1 MSTDSG
7 VGVPGEGVL
16 VPEGDGE
23 EGGRLA
29 HQPLERLVP
38 FGIVRPHLNRG
49 ERGVMGYADGHT
61 LDVGLRPHRN

>member
-7 VGVPGEGVL
+7 VRVPSEGVL

-38 FGIVRPHLNRG
+38 FGVVRSHLNRG
-49 ERGVMGYADGHT
+49 ERGEMVYADGHT
-61 LDVGLRPHRN
+61 LEESSVWR